1 MLISQVPL
9 SEEISI
15 APDKGKKPISIL
27 QDRYCEE
34 LVFPHIF
41 SNDQFGYRA
50 EREVEFVGNKAKG
63 RISNH
68 AVRNVCFSKKFRVFY
83 FLETHALRSALLPYY
98 QRIKSTKVF

>member
-1 MLISQVPL
+1 MLVSQVPL

-68 AVRNVCFSKKFRVFY
+68 GVRNVCFSKKFRVLF
-83 FLETHALRSALLPYY
+83 S
-98 QRIKSTKVF
+98 